1 MHCCRRPYEG
11 MRSKHNDFSKRRFN
25 SLDVD
30 GRHKKPVAA
39 ESFNVHEA
47 NVIPPPNVQES
58 KINPTIAAAEGSLGS
73 IEGESLSEGLDS
85 TDTQAQVFNHG
96 CLGH

>member
-96 CLGH
+96 YLGH